1 MAMASSQHVCSVKN
15 WQGKKN
21 EKKKNKT
28 NQKEKHQK
36 MRNSLIRI

>member
-15 WQGKKN
+15 WQEKKN
-21 EKKKNKT
+21 EKKNKT